1 MRVSQGCLMN
11 RCTSRAS
18 SGAKPSGE
26 CTSRRTRTVQK
37 RFCLPMLTISSL
49 QQRRRARSKASSMVS
64 PLSGRSVSSAQ
75 FRRYSPRRSLATE
88 PQTVSGFR
96 RRPTSTALWNASPAS
111 AQSRSDTCRYPV
123 RSSRRVDLDPPRSCR
138 AIRNWLAVSY
148 GSPAA
153 PDRICHTPRR
163 TSRGSSPLPLR
174 LSGTFDLI
182 SIECPY
188 VRICTQR

>member
-1 MRVSQGCLMN
+1 M

-37 RFCLPMLTISSL
+37 RFCLPMSTISSL

-138 AIRNWLAVSY
+138 AIRNWLAVCLLWLAGCTRPDLSY
-148 GSPAA
+148 AA
-153 PDRICHTPRR
+153 SYFARFISAPTEALWD
-163 TSRGSSPLPLR
+163 LR
-174 LSGTFDLI
+174 SHF
-182 SIECPY
+182 Y
-188 VRICTQR
+188 